1 LKLNYKLILRIV
13 LLILIIF
20 LIVDIDISLKN
31 KISFTK
37 NTVILQ
43 DVSLSVEDLDEKRIQ
58 IQKKTGIDNV
68 YFFSGILSKNKN
80 KALKYNG
87 LSDISKA
94 VSEISPLF
102 SNIILLSDG
111 NQNPPEKSINSAS
124 KIFSLRLKD
133 RKENFDIS
141 ISDIDLPENIFEN
154 IENEFVFK
162 VFLQGNESKNSILE
176 FNGEKEEIL
185 LYKGL
190 NIIKKRISLKKG
202 IYNLRVSV
210 IPFKEETDKDNNT
223 REFKITVI
231 EDTKKFLLSYVYPGP
246 EKAFLGNFLKKH
258 GKLDIKNE
266 KSENIDSSYNA
277 VIEFE
282 SSLFSE
288 DTIREYIENGG
299 LYMFFVGENS
309 LDFTI
314 PFFGKPDNIVKKR
327 NTFSIPDKYRRFP
340 FFEIS
345 SKILT
350 NNLVWDKISD
360 YDYFVDI
367 DINKPSIDLLYDSS
381 TKKNL
386 LSVFSFGKGKYI
398 LFKFGP
404 LYRISLSQAVN
415 VSDIPVNIYEK
426 FFSGLISYYSSSS
439 ESIRFSHNR
448 KTYVI
453 GEKLFIDVKS
463 NLSEN
468 ISLYINGEKKGEN
481 NLEYLLENTGDYRVD
496 ARIEANSK
504 IIYEKTY
511 FFSVFDS
518 LSEISN
524 LKPDMVFL
532 ENISKKNGGFVFD
545 EDNIELVIDKLEQ
558 NSYTLKIFNPLNSK
572 ILIFI
577 FLFLFSLY
585 MLIVR

>member
-1 LKLNYKLILRIV
+1 MKLNYKLILRIV

-202 IYNLRVSV
+202 IYNL
-210 IPFKEETDKDNNT
+210 
-223 REFKITVI
+223 
-231 EDTKKFLLSYVYPGP
+231 
-246 EKAFLGNFLKKH
+246 
-258 GKLDIKNE
+258 
-266 KSENIDSSYNA
+266 
-277 VIEFE
+277 
-282 SSLFSE
+282 
-288 DTIREYIENGG
+288 
-299 LYMFFVGENS
+299 
-309 LDFTI
+309 
-314 PFFGKPDNIVKKR
+314 
-327 NTFSIPDKYRRFP
+327 
-340 FFEIS
+340 
-345 SKILT
+345 
-350 NNLVWDKISD
+350 
-360 YDYFVDI
+360 
-367 DINKPSIDLLYDSS
+367 
-381 TKKNL
+381 
-386 LSVFSFGKGKYI
+386 
-398 LFKFGP
+398 
-404 LYRISLSQAVN
+404 
-415 VSDIPVNIYEK
+415 
-426 FFSGLISYYSSSS
+426 
-439 ESIRFSHNR
+439 
-448 KTYVI
+448 
-453 GEKLFIDVKS
+453 
-463 NLSEN
+463 
-468 ISLYINGEKKGEN
+468 
-481 NLEYLLENTGDYRVD
+481 
-496 ARIEANSK
+496 
-504 IIYEKTY
+504 
-511 FFSVFDS
+511 
-518 LSEISN
+518 
-524 LKPDMVFL
+524 
-532 ENISKKNGGFVFD
+532 
-545 EDNIELVIDKLEQ
+545 
-558 NSYTLKIFNPLNSK
+558 
-572 ILIFI
+572 
-577 FLFLFSLY
+577 
-585 MLIVR
+585 